1 MQIDC
6 CLKILVLILLTLTIG
21 VSHLQHTSLESLKSG
36 IYVCWSTPKPNVV
49 CLHLLSLPVCVRL
62 CPCLCA
68 SPYLFY
74 LSIRDATSDL
84 ICSSRANWNLYSA
97 SRCGHCPRWKG
108 DSPFLSPPLFGNVMN
123 FMLLPPP
130 VQKPF
135 FPPLP
140 GSSFFCGAS
149 PPILQFINSQFIC
162 QSVAGEWHY

>member
-1 MQIDC
+1 M
-6 CLKILVLILLTLTIG
+6 
-21 VSHLQHTSLESLKSG
+21 
-36 IYVCWSTPKPNVV
+36 PKPNVV

-62 CPCLCA
+62 CPCLCV

-130 VQKPF
+130 VQKSIFLPTPTRF
-135 FPPLP
+135 LVLLWRLPTQSFSSSIANLSANLWQGNDIIRRLNSSSHTSPPLLFQICTKMDFRGTP
-140 GSSFFCGAS
+140 SYLSSTC
-149 PPILQFINSQFIC
+149 
-162 QSVAGEWHY
+162 